1 MTEDIKQKEKPIN
14 RIDLG
19 PGGDEEVVGELNLKD
34 SSKYKE
40 MVSQSLE
47 RYGDKKEKTP
57 GLKKIEE
64 VVPWSI
70 HTFKIFGSTWFNLLG
85 YLVGANLLLSAYF
98 SVTSLESI
106 SGVEA
111 EKQRNEM
118 FVGVEEDLAPFK
130 QFIGLSP
137 AVADEEYSSFIR
149 ALAALNTYFPAQ
161 LFEDTDLFIE
171 EGFTFH
177 PGGLS
182 YIDPQ

>member
-1 MTEDIKQKEKPIN
+1 MTDEIKEKVKPIN

-19 PGGDEEVVGELNLKD
+19 PASGDEVVGELNLKD
-34 SSKYKE
+34 SLKYKE

-47 RYGDKKEKTP
+47 RYGDKKEAPT

-70 HTFKIFGSTWFNLLG
+70 HTCKIFGTTWFNVIV
-85 YLVGANLLLSAYF
+85 YVVVANILVSAYF
-98 SVTSLESI
+98 SITSLDSI
-106 SGVEA
+106 TGVEA

-149 ALAALNTYFPAQ
+149 ALAALNTYFPTQ
-161 LFEDTDLFIE
+161 LFEKTDYFVE
-171 EGFTFH
+171 DGFTFH

-182 YIDPQ
+182 YSDPQ